1 MSELPSLEIVD
12 SLLEEFRARNGVPAI
27 GASIVDSNGES
38 VSHVVGVRRRDL
50 SEQVLVSDKWHI
62 GSCTKSITA
71 ALWARLVELGLAEWD
86 TPLPQIFQGL
96 RSVDGRWKD
105 VTIHDALQCRAGFAA
120 NLPRDVFKSS
130 WKDTRPLPTQ
140 RADIVERCLQSPP
153 SRPGRFRYSNLSYIV
168 VGAAIDRVVQAS
180 VEEALELYLL
190 QLLGISTAGFGAP
203 EEICGHRP
211 RVTLHSVGLF
221 KGPPTSPDDP
231 KSDNP
236 RVYSSAGCLHLSL
249 DDWSALM
256 RIFLAGTSTG
266 LLHEDSL
273 LRLFS
278 SPAQSGQSMGMGWMQ
293 PIPIMGVPYF
303 MQGSNTLWSA
313 TAMVSLD
320 RSKSVLVVCND
331 GRARVLHRSVKLAVF
346 LLAL

>member
-1 MSELPSLEIVD
+1 
-12 SLLEEFRARNGVPAI
+12 
-27 GASIVDSNGES
+27 
-38 VSHVVGVRRRDL
+38 
-50 SEQVLVSDKWHI
+50 
-62 GSCTKSITA
+62 
-71 ALWARLVELGLAEWD
+71 
-86 TPLPQIFQGL
+86 
-96 RSVDGRWKD
+96 
-105 VTIHDALQCRAGFAA
+105 
-120 NLPRDVFKSS
+120 
-130 WKDTRPLPTQ
+130 
-140 RADIVERCLQSPP
+140 
-153 SRPGRFRYSNLSYIV
+153 
-168 VGAAIDRVVQAS
+168 
-180 VEEALELYLL
+180 
-190 QLLGISTAGFGAP
+190 
-203 EEICGHRP
+203 
-211 RVTLHSVGLF
+211 
-221 KGPPTSPDDP
+221 
-231 KSDNP
+231 
-236 RVYSSAGCLHLSL
+236 
-249 DDWSALM
+249 M